1 MFAVNVRQD
10 RVFRAAQ
17 SLPFIGQK
25 ILNLWLKHTDSGI
38 TGLSVD
44 VSNLS
49 TNYCEARLHFS
60 KKIQQGD
67 YTCGLAQLC
76 EWVAAACYSYTHHQ
90 RLSQKLARWN
100 MEIHK
105 PIRSDVVAIARILYG
120 PSASSGNDSQSS
132 TGNPPNNSPLQKTSI
147 QVEVLD
153 IHGELVAS
161 AAYLLASNPITR

>member
-1 MFAVNVRQD
+1 MFAVNIRQD
-10 RVFRAAQ
+10 RIFRTAQ

-25 ILNLWLKHTDSGI
+25 MLNLWLKYTDSGI

-100 MEIHK
+100 MEIHQ
-105 PIRSDVVAIARILYG
+105 PIRSDVVAIAQILYG
-120 PSASSGNDSQSS
+120 PNPSSSDDS
-132 TGNPPNNSPLQKTSI
+132 NNAFLQKTSI

-153 IHGELVAS
+153 INGELIAS